1 MTSGIARRP
10 ALVAGLTMFVVV
22 WTLTTHGKYS
32 ADGDEPHYLM
42 VTRSLWADHD
52 IDLATTSPAD
62 EGRLFGHD
70 QLEAGAHARMD
81 RRQRLSTVH
90 DLGVSIALV

>member
-1 MTSGIARRP
+1 MTSRIARRP

-42 VTRSLWADHD
+42 VTRVSGPT
-52 IDLATTSPAD
+52 TTSISPTTTARTTA
-62 EGRLFGHD
+62 GCSATISSK
-70 QLEAGAHARMD
+70 AGAHAR
-81 RRQRLSTVH
+81 L
-90 DLGVSIALV
+90 IAGSGCAI